1 MWGAIM
7 GGAATV
13 TAMPRVLRRRG
24 ILLAGLLLTG
34 CAVEGQ
40 NADQRGF
47 FGGIGA
53 AVSGA
58 DERNV
63 QRLEYTARQ
72 TELEARLAQRRQQ
85 DAVLAAEASGRQV
98 TAAERRLAALQRDIA
113 RQRATVAQLRR
124 EAQAGTPRAAEA
136 NRLEQELDALD
147 RERRAAAG
155 RAGDAEVQRLEERSR
170 AINEDVRRFGAM

>member
-1 MWGAIM
+1 MKGPAR
-7 GGAATV
+7 V
-13 TAMPRVLRRRG
+13 TTMRWPPRRSG
-24 ILLAGLLLTG
+24 FLLAGLLLSG

-63 QRLEYTARQ
+63 QRLESTARK

-85 DAVLAAEASGRQV
+85 EAVQAASASGRQV
-98 TAAERRLAALQRDIA
+98 SAAEQRLAAVQRDIA
-113 RQRATVAQLRR
+113 RQRATVARLRR
-124 EAQAGTPRAAEA
+124 EEQAGTPRAAEA
-136 NRLEQELDALD
+136 SRLDQELSALE

-155 RAGDAEVQRLEERSR
+155 RANDAEIQRLEERSR
-170 AINEDVRRFGAM
+170 AIDEDVRRFGAI